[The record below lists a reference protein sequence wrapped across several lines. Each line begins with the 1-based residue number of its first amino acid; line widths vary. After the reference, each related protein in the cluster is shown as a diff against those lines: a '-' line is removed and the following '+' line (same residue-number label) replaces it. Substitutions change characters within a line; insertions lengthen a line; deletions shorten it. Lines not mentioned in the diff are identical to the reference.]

1 MVRAFLS
8 ASFIAWGYFI
18 TGALAA
24 ATGSAFLFFG
34 GRPIQRGICSALSGT
49 SDNSRAQEECRG
61 RSVSNQSTSGSHLTG
76 HLNNSLL
83 INKRHTYVLLVTK
96 FQLFR
101 YKIPLQ
107 GERLEPA
114 FLNQVWELH
123 VGVRNIHSTTVH
135 HYYFCLIL
143 KAPT

>member
-49 SDNSRAQEECRG
+49 SDNSRAQKSAEVAQFQISRPVAYTLRDTKQTETI
-61 RSVSNQSTSGSHLTG
+61 NIPQ
-76 HLNNSLL
+76 
-83 INKRHTYVLLVTK
+83 NKRQQQHITSTK
-96 FQLFR
+96 YQ
-101 YKIPLQ
+101 
-107 GERLEPA
+107 
-114 FLNQVWELH
+114 
-123 VGVRNIHSTTVH
+123 
-135 HYYFCLIL
+135 
-143 KAPT
+143 